1 MFNNNEKDSCNVQPQ
16 RIQISHRSISWL
28 IVIFTSLCFISFI
41 IGYAIGKK
49 SAHIQQVGLLKTI
62 N

>member
-1 MFNNNEKDSCNVQPQ
+1 LFNNNEKDSCNAQPH

-28 IVIFTSLCFISFI
+28 IVIFTSLCFVSFI

-49 SAHIQQVGLLKTI
+49 TAYIQQIDLSKTI